1 LGTLTG
7 FPSQQIA
14 RRLPVLKPD
23 SGGLFLYQS
32 ASTVPPVNCVLFG
45 VYWWISKALPS
56 GSLSQI

>member
-1 LGTLTG
+1 
-7 FPSQQIA
+7 
-14 RRLPVLKPD
+14 LPVLKPD